1 MKLPPMKLPTL
12 NPVATGRK
20 FRQGFTLV
28 EIMTVMAIFVMMVGA
43 MVSLQI
49 FGLRVY
55 TLAATKISATTSGR
69 QVLNDIRDRI
79 RSAQVV
85 YVGTYSNG
93 FSQIPLGIAQQ
104 GNALQIFS
112 TTNTA
117 DTNNAIVFY
126 MDPTNS
132 TNVMKMVSSGA
143 ETVVAK
149 FMTNYLCFQA
159 EDYRQNLLTNAN
171 AFTDNPV
178 IHVTMQFYQWEYPI
192 GCVGGTGVNA
202 YDYYCLNTRISRR
215 TKT

>member
-1 MKLPPMKLPTL
+1 MKLPAL

-69 QVLNDIRDRI
+69 ETLNNIRDRI

-85 YVGTYSNG
+85 YVGTYSNSA
-93 FSQIPLGIAQQ
+93 FSQASLGTAQQ
-104 GNALQIFS
+104 GNAIQILS
-112 TTNTA
+112 TTTVANTI
-117 DTNNAIVFY
+117 TTNAIVFY
-126 MDPTNS
+126 MDPTQYDGIS

-149 FMTNYLCFQA
+149 FMTNYYCFQA
-159 EDYRQNLLTNAN
+159 EDYKQAPLTDYK
-171 AFTDNPV
+171 DNTV

-192 GCVGGTGVNA
+192 GCVGGTGINA

-215 TKT
+215 TKS

>member
-1 MKLPPMKLPTL
+1 MKLPAL

-69 QVLNDIRDRI
+69 QVLNDMRDRI

-104 GNALQIFS
+104 GNAIQIFS

-149 FMTNYLCFQA
+149 FMTNYYCFQA

-171 AFTDNPV
+171 AYPDNPV

-215 TKT
+215 TKS

>member
-1 MKLPPMKLPTL
+1 MKLPAL

-85 YVGTYSNG
+85 WVGTYSNSA
-93 FSQIPLGIAQQ
+93 FSQIPLGTVQQ

-126 MDPTNS
+126 MDPTQYGGIS

-215 TKT
+215 TKG